1 MNKNKDEWIVKHVDQ
16 RSSSFPTQQ
25 MVGFEEVFLV
35 NPTSEKWLPVAGGQ
49 PPELMGVL
57 LYLKGGQGWEGLD
70 FDLKISTWYNL
81 GAHIWCSFINVGHH
95 PALTQAGIKFQ
106 GRIWSGFG
114 MADVN
119 NIPWIKTTLDAHPG
133 LVFLGDKIQINRSFP
148 TSRFM
153 MFG

>member
-1 MNKNKDEWIVKHVDQ
+1 M
-16 RSSSFPTQQ
+16 
-25 MVGFEEVFLV
+25 
-35 NPTSEKWLPVAGGQ
+35 AGGQ

-57 LYLKGGQGWEGLD
+57 LYLKGQGWDGLD
-70 FDLKISTWYNL
+70 FDLKISTLYNL
-81 GAHIWCSFINVGHH
+81 GAHNWCSFINVGHH

-133 LVFLGDKIQINRSFP
+133 LVLLGDKIQINRSFP